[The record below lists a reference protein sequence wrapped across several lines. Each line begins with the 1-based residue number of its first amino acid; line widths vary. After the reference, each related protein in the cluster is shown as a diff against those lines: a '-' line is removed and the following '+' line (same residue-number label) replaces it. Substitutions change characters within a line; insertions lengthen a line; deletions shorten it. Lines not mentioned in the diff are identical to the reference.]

1 MRKETEQKRK
11 DRGSRNLIEEV
22 KIRELL
28 KIVKKMGRRKDDE
41 LGSIFYGDNPINYQ
55 NLMYSIRVDK
65 GRPLITMEDKGRC
78 PAYAQT
84 IGYELFNELFGYHLT
99 GGPHDRRP
107 SFENIELELGLFG
120 NVNINLNKGICPFDV
135 HDAQYNFRTKRS
147 FENFVKR
154 LKNEKHTGAVESIE
168 DLFHNLEPAV
178 TEFISKYRGTKISL
192 INENGIYVPKIWG

>member
-1 MRKETEQKRK
+1 MK

-55 NLMYSIRVDK
+55 NLMYSIRVNK
-65 GRPLITMEDKGRC
+65 GHPSITMEDKGRC

-84 IGYELFNELFGYHLT
+84 IGYDLFNKLFGYHLT
-99 GGPHDRRP
+99 GSSHDRRP

-120 NVNINLNKGICPFDV
+120 NVDINLNKGVCPFDV
-135 HDAQYNFRTKRS
+135 YDAQYKFPTKKS
-147 FENFVKR
+147 FEEFVKR
-154 LKNEKHTGAVESIE
+154 LKTEKHMGTVESIE

-178 TEFISKYRGTKISL
+178 TEFLSKYRGTKISL
-192 INENGIYVPKIWG
+192 VKENGIYVPKIWR